1 MENKYY
7 QFIGATI
14 FVISL
19 AFSAGLLARAE
30 LEYVNVEVK
39 GVGDTTQ
46 DAINSAIVEAVGR
59 VNGKSVAAK
68 NAITQIS
75 KSVRDGENKSFAS
88 AKTMQRQFS
97 EATRGVVDSYEVLS
111 ESTNQRGQTVVT
123 VKARIAKLK
132 LSASASRLKIA
143 VLPFSGVEPFAHSFS
158 NALLAKLV
166 GSRRFTVLDRQ
177 NMADIAGEKSVA
189 STNPLTSVAELAR
202 LGSTLTA
209 DYIVVGQVEDVN
221 SRVREVYF
229 PTIKKTFKIPEGK
242 ATINFKII
250 DVATSQV
257 KFADNSI
264 LGFDQASFEKVMG
277 SGMRPNPDIAM
288 AEIAS
293 SKIGSQILDAIYPVM
308 VVGINRGMLTLN
320 QGGDLV
326 ERGSVYGIYERGPKI
341 FDPYTKESLGRSESK
356 VGEAEVKRVTS
367 KMSTAV
373 LLKGDLSIFK
383 DFKVGKF
390 VCRLERSAPSIAQKK
405 ERKIKE
411 KIEKKKTEFDDDW

>member
-1 MENKYY
+1 MENKYR
-7 QFIGATI
+7 QFIGVTV
-14 FVISL
+14 FVITM
-19 AFSAGLLARAE
+19 AFSADLLARAE
-30 LEYVNVEVK
+30 LEYVTVEVK

-68 NAITQIS
+68 NAINQITQ
-75 KSVRDGENKSFAS
+75 SVRDGDKKSFAS

-97 EATRGVVDSYEVLS
+97 EATRGVVDSYDVLS
-111 ESTNQRGQTVVT
+111 ESTNERGRIEVIL
-123 VKARIAKLK
+123 KARIAKLK
-132 LSASASRLKIA
+132 LSASASRLKLA
-143 VLPFSGVEPFAHSFS
+143 VLPFTGSETFARNFS
-158 NALLAKLV
+158 NSLLAKLV

-177 NMADIAGEKSVA
+177 NMADIAGERSVA
-189 STNPLTSVAELAR
+189 SANPLTPVSELAR
-202 LGSTLTA
+202 LGSTLSA

-221 SRVREVYF
+221 TRIREVYF

-250 DVATSQV
+250 DISTSQV
-257 KFADNSI
+257 KFSDNTI
-264 LGFDQASFEKVMG
+264 FGFDQASFEKVMS

-293 SKIGSQILDAIYPVM
+293 SKIGRQILDAIYPLM
-308 VVGINRGMLTLN
+308 VVAVKRGRLTLN

-356 VGEAEVKRVTS
+356 VGEMQVKRVTP
-367 KMSTAV
+367 KMSTAT
-373 LLKGDLSIFK
+373 LIKGDLSVFE

-390 VCRLERSAPSIAQKK
+390 ICRLERAAPSRAQ
-405 ERKIKE
+405 ENTRKIKE